1 MTQCDGKTKKGD
13 RCKREARAGSKY
25 CAIHQDQEI
34 RGRSPRVEQTWDD
47 DSMIKVAIGLGLVVA
62 IFLLRFRR

>member
-13 RCKREARAGSKY
+13 RCKRESRAGSAY

-34 RGRSPRVEQTWDD
+34 RERSPRVEQVWDN
-47 DSMIKVAIGLGLVVA
+47 DSLMKAAVGFGLVAAV
-62 IFLLRFRR
+62 LLFRFRR